1 MYNTQQL
8 EVEVKVAARSN
19 LQHVAVSTWDKEAA
33 FACVAIREFD
43 QHDKSLNPAR
53 EPVSRE
59 LMRQAAPPPPANV
72 IGGGGGKGVCAQCN
86 AEFSAAEMV
95 GMTFCDDCGAPF
107 RQRRPNEFRRRRNVG
122 HHPRGGAVPGM
133 CYALYLTF

>member
-1 MYNTQQL
+1 MYNEQQL
-8 EVEVKVAARSN
+8 EMDVAVAARSN

-59 LMRQAAPPPPANV
+59 LMRQATPLPPAELR
-72 IGGGGGKGVCAQCN
+72 GQRPDA
-86 AEFSAAEMV
+86 
-95 GMTFCDDCGAPF
+95 
-107 RQRRPNEFRRRRNVG
+107 RRPNEFRRQANG
-122 HHPRGGAVPGM
+122 GYRGRAVPGTSNFKLM
-133 CYALYLTF
+133 VAARLYEHA